1 MCRSDPRHHTAVI
14 PSTSPSITDSIHYSR
29 QLCFSICSTFTHPA
43 FLYFPTSISSIS
55 LLSLLLLLLIMRA
68 SNAPYGRS
76 PTPVKAHR
84 ETLADDVSGAVFA
97 NDKGVCVPAPLLL
110 QCLETLTQIDTQL
123 GPTITIP
130 VCPPS
135 LILSIHA
142 SLLLPP
148 TSAFISQLQ
157 SVSLSS
163 SQVSSPP
170 LTPVLFPQLPWI
182 VTSPTTN
189 LPPRC
194 PSIPSVSCHS
204 LLLHLSL
211 TYPQGQI
218 FAYGWSGPDW
228 EML

>member
-1 MCRSDPRHHTAVI
+1 MTSRCVTCSERCAETTRDITPRSLLARLP
-14 PSTSPSITDSIHYSR
+14 PSPPPSATLGSFVPQSA
-29 QLCFSICSTFTHPA
+29 HP
-43 FLYFPTSISSIS
+43 FLILPSSIFQQPFHPS
-55 LLSLLLLLLIMRA
+55 LLLSLLLLLLIMRA
-68 SNAPYGRS
+68 SNAPYGHS

-97 NDKGVCVPAPLLL
+97 NDKGVCIPAPLLL
-110 QCLETLTQIDTQL
+110 QRLETQTQIDTQL

-130 VCPPS
+130 ASPPS

-170 LTPVLFPQLPWI
+170 LTPVLFPQLP
-182 VTSPTTN
+182 
-189 LPPRC
+189 
-194 PSIPSVSCHS
+194 
-204 LLLHLSL
+204 
-211 TYPQGQI
+211 
-218 FAYGWSGPDW
+218 
-228 EML
+228 

>member
-1 MCRSDPRHHTAVI
+1 
-14 PSTSPSITDSIHYSR
+14 
-29 QLCFSICSTFTHPA
+29 
-43 FLYFPTSISSIS
+43 
-55 LLSLLLLLLIMRA
+55 MRA

-76 PTPVKAHR
+76 PTPAKARR

-110 QCLETLTQIDTQL
+110 QRLETLTQIDTQL

-130 VCPPS
+130 ASPPS

-170 LTPVLFPQLPWI
+170 LPPLF
-182 VTSPTTN
+182 SPGSLELSL
-189 LPPRC
+189 LPPLTSL
-194 PSIPSVSCHS
+194 PTIPLS
-204 LLLHLSL
+204 LLSHIIFSFFFSPFSHLSPRTNL

-218 FAYGWSGPDW
+218 CAHGWSG
-228 EML
+228 LVGTYSVSTGRRYK